1 MPPGLVD
8 EIVPLWQ
15 AGRFEELQQ
24 ALARH
29 ESVLAGAIRFLVANR
44 ARWPAEVLGERAG
57 ELASRALR
65 QQQQRAYPLAVVAT
79 VAPIVGL
86 LGTVVGMIEAFHVI
100 AFTGGMGDASLLAGG
115 ISKAL
120 VNTAAGL
127 SVALP
132 ALALHHFFR
141 HRLTVG
147 GARARGAARSRAR
160 RLRARRRP
168 LMRIDVGEEE
178 QPEISLIALIDCIF
192 FLLMFFMV
200 ATSFQKQAEGKAQK
214 QLPITLPESAVS
226 LDKATADP
234 SPVVIGVDV
243 KGGVYWGREPVTTV
257 ELRERLHAE
266 AQRDPEPRG
275 AYRRRYPGA
284 VSGSGAPARPVPVR
298 RVDAHLDA
306 NEGGPLMIG
315 ATSAARCRRSANDG
329 VRRKALR
336 RHPRWA
342 NPDLAPATAAAVA
355 LRREDPAPRSALPAG
370 SGR

>member
-1 MPPGLVD
+1 MQFNLFEQLASGGAAIWVIGALSVLMITVAIERFHRFRLRAIVPPGLVD

-15 AGRFEELQQ
+15 SGRFDEMAQ

-29 ESVLAGAIRFLVANR
+29 DSVLAKAIRFLAANR

-147 GARARGAARSRAR
+147 GLA
-160 RLRARRRP
+160 L
-168 LMRIDVGEEE
+168 EE
-178 QPEISLIALIDCIF
+178 QL
-192 FLLMFFMV
+192 
-200 ATSFQKQAEGKAQK
+200 
-214 QLPITLPESAVS
+214 
-226 LDKATADP
+226 
-234 SPVVIGVDV
+234 
-243 KGGVYWGREPVTTV
+243 
-257 ELRERLHAE
+257 ER
-266 AQRDPEPRG
+266 
-275 AYRRRYPGA
+275 
-284 VSGSGAPARPVPVR
+284 V
-298 RVDAHLDA
+298 LDA
-306 NEGGPLMIG
+306 CVRDGG
-315 ATSAARCRRSANDG
+315 R
-329 VRRKALR
+329 
-336 RHPRWA
+336 
-342 NPDLAPATAAAVA
+342 
-355 LRREDPAPRSALPAG
+355 
-370 SGR
+370 